1 MSKRMSKA
9 AFCVAI
15 GIASSLACAGPGLA
29 PPPVPDEQRAA
40 YDAALRKR
48 FTDPAASRSGL
59 EAFIARYPASP
70 MADDAA
76 LRLAEQSFSIGR
88 QDDGLRWLG
97 SILTQYPG
105 SDGEPI
111 ARLRLAQLEY
121 ARDRKIAARGLLDPV
136 DLRRLPADDAREA
149 LELKVSLAQ
158 TPVERMRYLAR
169 LAAVLRDT
177 ESRPQRG
184 TMTTSVDTQRR
195 DVERRIGE
203 LVAAAAAPELETMLD
218 ELDRRSPAP
227 AIALELARRAVE
239 SGDAE
244 EAEEKLERAGRLA
257 ENDEQR
263 ERVEVLERRL
273 EARPTGVARTEV
285 QAPAELAPLRE
296 LSEYTRPDTRGARGT
311 IGVVLPL
318 SGDFAEFG
326 EASLRGILLA
336 TGVFQPAAEAGESVA
351 EDAAVLRTSA
361 SDADRLDLRVVVR
374 DSGSDPARA
383 AEAVR
388 ELAAIEDVVAI
399 LGPIF
404 SDEALAA
411 AEAAEAAGVP
421 LVTLSNREDVTQG
434 RRFVMRTRTTPADEI
449 GVLVDYA
456 VDRLSARRFGVLYP
470 RTRYG
475 RGMRKLYADAVAA
488 RGAKLVTLASY
499 SPEETDFSN
508 VIKEM
513 VGFRFLTA
521 GERQAIAARDRAVEA
536 ARSLPPAQAA
546 RARSEA
552 FAKPGPNGDPL
563 PPIVDFDV
571 LFIPDSADAI
581 AMIAPGLALQGVRD
595 VRLLGSSDWLDE
607 SLLRG
612 ADRHVAGAVVSA
624 PFFVGSDVGVVREFV
639 DAYRSTF
646 AVEPEAYAAQG
657 FDATNLVLQQ
667 LAAKRLDR
675 VGVRDGMLAVR
686 AFPGASGSMT
696 MLPDGNA
703 RRRPFL
709 LEVSG
714 QRFVP
719 LD

>member
-1 MSKRMSKA
+1 MSRSTPGA
-9 AFCVAI
+9 ARVVAVAI
-15 GIASSLACAGPGLA
+15 AVAVAFSVACAGSGPT
-29 PPPVPDEQRAA
+29 PPRVPDEQRAA
-40 YDAALRKR
+40 YDAALRQR
-48 FTDPAASRSGL
+48 GTDPAAARAGL

-76 LRLAEQSFSIGR
+76 LRLSEQALADGR
-88 QDDGLRWLG
+88 QDDGIRWLG
-97 SILTQYPG
+97 SILTQYPT

-111 ARLRLAQLEY
+111 ARLRLAQIEFS
-121 ARDRKIAARGLLDPV
+121 RDRRVAARGLLDPV
-136 DLRRLPADDAREA
+136 DLRRLPPDEARAA
-149 LELKVSLAQ
+149 LELRVSLAQ

-169 LAAVLRDT
+169 LASVLRDADG
-177 ESRPQRG
+177 RPQRG
-184 TMTTSVDTQRR
+184 TRTAPSDAALR
-195 DVERRIGE
+195 DVERRIDE
-203 LVAAAAAPELETMLD
+203 LIAGAASPELEAMLD
-218 ELDRRSPAP
+218 ELDRRPPAE
-227 AIALELARRAVE
+227 AIERELARRDEAAPAA
-239 SGDAE
+239 GDAT
-244 EAEEKLERAGRLA
+244 LA
-257 ENDEQR
+257 
-263 ERVEVLERRL
+263 
-273 EARPTGVARTEV
+273 A
-285 QAPAELAPLRE
+285 APAELAPLRE
-296 LSEYTRPDTRGARGT
+296 LSQYTRPDTRGARGT

-336 TGVFQPAAEAGESVA
+336 AGVFEPGADASDAGLQ
-351 EDAAVLRTSA
+351 DGAVLRIA
-361 SDADRLDLRVVVR
+361 MSDSDRRDLRVVVR
-374 DSGSDPARA
+374 DSGGDPARA
-383 AEAVR
+383 AAAVE
-388 ELAAIEDVVAI
+388 ELARNEDVVAI

-404 SDEALAA
+404 SDEASAA
-411 AEAAEAAGVP
+411 AEAAEAAGIP
-421 LVTLSNREDVTQG
+421 LVTLSNRDDVTQG
-434 RRFVMRTRTTPADEI
+434 RRFVMRTRTTPGDEI
-449 GVLVDYA
+449 GALVDYA

-470 RTRYG
+470 KTRYG

-488 RGAKLVTLASY
+488 RGGKLVALASY

-508 VIKEM
+508 VVKEM

-546 RARSEA
+546 RARQEA
-552 FAKPGPNGDPL
+552 FAKPGPGGEPL

-571 LFIPDSADAI
+571 LFIPDAADTI

-639 DAYRSTF
+639 ESYRSTF
-646 AVEPEAYAAQG
+646 AAEPEVYAAQG
-657 FDATNLVLQQ
+657 YDAANLVLQQ
-667 LAAKRLDR
+667 LAARRRDR
-675 VGVRDGMLAVR
+675 DEVREGMLTVR
-686 AFPGASGSMT
+686 AFPGASGSLT